1 VTAHQPIDH
10 DDDRPPSQVTDDY
23 WVYARR
29 QRGRYPKATVRS
41 GKWLLFVPNEKIDEA
56 WATIR
61 RATQEGR
68 LGGSAKAATARPN
81 RLATSPDTKVIC
93 VYTYDGDDRDDVGRV
108 LRELRALGFGAR
120 LFWKADAA
128 TLAGV
133 YSGAGRR
140 ASRYSSTDFE

>member
-1 VTAHQPIDH
+1 MTAHHPVH
-10 DDDRPPSQVTDDY
+10 YDDDSPPSQVTGDY
-23 WVYARR
+23 WIYAWRHE
-29 QRGRYPKATVRS
+29 GSYPQPTERS
-41 GKWLLFVPNEKIDEA
+41 GKWLLFVPSEKIDAA
-56 WATIR
+56 WATIK
-61 RATQEGR
+61 RATEQGR
-68 LGGSAKAATARPN
+68 LGDSAKAAAARPN
-81 RLATSPDTKVIC
+81 ALAIDAQKKVIC

-140 ASRYSSTDFE
+140 ASRYSCTDFE